1 MKGLKAG
8 GCWDIANTCSLH
20 FMISNS
26 GLYMKWSMMLMLM
39 LVLVLMLVAQVVSG
53 GWWSFLEVEHLTDHT
68 NNHFSPLQPIS
79 CSEAFQPIR
88 EQGVDQ

>member
-39 LVLVLMLVAQVVSG
+39 LMLVLMLM
-53 GWWSFLEVEHLTDHT
+53 L
-68 NNHFSPLQPIS
+68 IS
-79 CSEAFQPIR
+79 TCKIC
-88 EQGVDQ
+88 